1 MSTLPIREPDPLEP
15 LLETSDEL
23 LPFEQLIWG
32 GRKPPAEDDA
42 VLAAARARAALLRG
56 CEGPDGSDL
65 VPLAF
70 VSDLLG
76 RLWLERP
83 WSSDRIDRLVR
94 RIGELVERPAAT
106 VRMSIFSRLIRE
118 QHLFELPPKLA
129 IEAQLQMLA
138 SFSPLEEPSLWLA
151 GSDSEA
157 GRPFCAL
164 HVGEAPPGRRARAA
178 AAEAIAK
185 DDVATSERALIHAA
199 PLRRWNEPRGA
210 VVGKSQGESRREAL
224 AYLAEAA
231 LAVGPFL
238 EIDNLLERNAT
249 HERALVESSE
259 RRLVRLGFDLHDGP
273 MQDIAALAQDLRF
286 FRSQLA
292 PYVDTA
298 PESDR
303 LLGRVDDL
311 DARLVTLDRDLR
323 DLARSLDAPALSQM
337 LLPDALAHV
346 IGEFERR
353 SGVQVE
359 HSATGEFSDLT
370 TSQRIAVLRVVQE
383 ALNNVHDHTQAK
395 RARVRV
401 VAGRAGLSAEIY
413 DTGAGFDVEEQLV
426 QAAKA
431 GRLGL
436 VGMSERMRLLGG
448 KLEIDSKPGGPT
460 RVFARIP
467 RWQPLTSS

>member
-1 MSTLPIREPDPLEP
+1 MEP
-15 LLETSDEL
+15 LLETTREEL
-23 LPFEQLIWG
+23 LPFEQLVWG
-32 GRKPPAEDDA
+32 SRKAEIDPG
-42 VLAAARARAALLRG
+42 LEAAWSRAGQLRG
-56 CEGPDGSDL
+56 GLEDSASVDL
-65 VPLAF
+65 IAIAF

-76 RLWLERP
+76 RLWLERRWNP
-83 WSSDRIDRLVR
+83 DRIDRLV
-94 RIGELVERPAAT
+94 GGVAERTGRPPEA
-106 VRMSIFSRLIRE
+106 VRMSIFARLIRE

-138 SFSPLEEPSLWLA
+138 TFSPLDEPSLWLVSA
-151 GSDSEA
+151 ET

-164 HVGEAPPGRRARAA
+164 HVGEGQPGRRARAA

-185 DDVATSERALIHAA
+185 NDVATSERALIHAA
-199 PLRRWNEPRGA
+199 PIGRWGDARGA
-210 VVGKSQGESRREAL
+210 IVGKSHGDSRRAAL
-224 AYLAEAA
+224 AFLSEAV

-238 EIDNLLERNAT
+238 EIDGLLERNAA
-249 HERALVESSE
+249 HERSLVESGE

-292 PYVDTA
+292 PYLEDA
-298 PESDR
+298 AEAER

-311 DARLVTLDRDLR
+311 EARLVTLDRDLR

-337 LLPDALAHV
+337 RFADALGHV
-346 IGEFERR
+346 IGEFKRKT
-353 SGVQVE
+353 GVQVE
-359 HSATGEFSDLT
+359 HSESGDFSELT
-370 TSQRIAVLRVVQE
+370 SSQRIALLRVVQE
-383 ALNNVHDHTQAK
+383 ALNNVYEHSRTK
-395 RARVRV
+395 RARVTV
-401 VAGRAGLSAEIY
+401 TAGRAGLSAEVY
-413 DTGAGFDVEEQLV
+413 DNGAGFNVEERLV

-436 VGMSERMRLLGG
+436 VGMSERIRLLGG

>member
-1 MSTLPIREPDPLEP
+1 MSTLPIREDPLEP
-15 LLETSDEL
+15 LLETREEL

-32 GRKPPAEDDA
+32 GRRAPENDPVLDA
-42 VLAAARARAALLRG
+42 AWARAALLKG
-56 CEGPDGSDL
+56 GVEDANGSDL
-65 VPLAF
+65 VAIAF

-76 RLWLERP
+76 RLWLERR
-83 WSSDRIDRLVR
+83 WSPDRIDRLVR
-94 RIGELVERPAAT
+94 RISELLEKPAGT

-118 QHLFELPPKLA
+118 PHLFELPPKLA

-138 SFSPLEEPSLWLA
+138 SFSPLEEPSLWLV
-151 GSDSEA
+151 SSET

-164 HVGEAPPGRRARAA
+164 HVGEGRPGRRARTA

-210 VVGKSQGESRREAL
+210 VVGRSQGESRRQAL
-224 AYLAEAA
+224 GYLAETA

-238 EIDNLLERNAT
+238 EIDSLLERNAV
-249 HERALVESSE
+249 HERSLVESSE

-292 PYVDTA
+292 PYLEGP
-298 PESDR
+298 PEADR

-311 DARLVTLDRDLR
+311 EARLVTLDRDLR

-337 LLPDALAHV
+337 RLADALAHV

-359 HSATGEFSDLT
+359 HSESGEFSDLT
-370 TSQRIAVLRVVQE
+370 PSQRIALLRVVQE
-383 ALNNVHDHTQAK
+383 ALNNVHDHSQAK
-395 RARVRV
+395 RARVTV
-401 VAGRAGLSAEIY
+401 TAGRAGLTAEIY
-413 DTGAGFDVEEQLV
+413 DKGAGFDVEARLV

-436 VGMSERMRLLGG
+436 VGMSERVRLLGG

-467 RWQPLTSS
+467 RWQPLTSA